1 VLTAGCRRIRRR
13 SRCRRHLPDSPAG
26 SYVYL
31 STRSATPEAGR
42 ESGTHGPLDAG
53 SARLVGAVRARPK
66 ADTGR
71 ALTAQEKIALRARD
85 GADQH
90 QIGVELFLSAR
101 TVEWHLPRVFA
112 KIGITSRT
120 CCAMPPR

>member
-1 VLTAGCRRIRRR
+1 MA
-13 SRCRRHLPDSPAG
+13 
-26 SYVYL
+26 
-31 STRSATPEAGR
+31 
-42 ESGTHGPLDAG
+42 PLDAG

-66 ADTGR
+66 VDTGR

-101 TVEWHLPRVFA
+101 TVEWHLPR
-112 KIGITSRT
+112 SLERT
-120 CCAMPPR
+120 RISVTATRDHR